1 MARIVETVDEA
12 DRSDGAVAQTSPASA
27 AGAEEAAQD
36 STANAASGEPMH
48 TSTAIARSKD
58 PEPGDDGAGEASTQ
72 TDTRARD
79 AGEQAATA
87 GEALRRRRLAMGL
100 SLDDVFKA
108 TGIRVDYLQALEV
121 MNFKAIPGAGYVPGF
136 LRTYARVLKLDEATV
151 LERFRQESTVLFEA
165 PRAISTKQPVKPLG
179 ARMAPHAALITILLG
194 AGLWF
199 GVRAVMHP
207 AAVQRNADTEWTD
220 LNRPGVAAPA
230 ARIESEVAVRALRDA
245 RLEARGADGSIYL
258 DRKLRKGEV
267 YYPHAGE
274 GWTLYVDAGQGDAF
288 EVYIDGHPLGLLAQ
302 PGVDLQGWRIDEAV
316 AQARASRAEGEQA
329 VAGAASSAST
339 ATN

>member
-1 MARIVETVDEA
+1 
-12 DRSDGAVAQTSPASA
+12 
-27 AGAEEAAQD
+27 
-36 STANAASGEPMH
+36 
-48 TSTAIARSKD
+48 
-58 PEPGDDGAGEASTQ
+58 
-72 TDTRARD
+72 
-79 AGEQAATA
+79 
-87 GEALRRRRLAMGL
+87 
-100 SLDDVFKA
+100 
-108 TGIRVDYLQALEV
+108 
-121 MNFKAIPGAGYVPGF
+121 
-136 LRTYARVLKLDEATV
+136 
-151 LERFRQESTVLFEA
+151 
-165 PRAISTKQPVKPLG
+165 
-179 ARMAPHAALITILLG
+179 
-194 AGLWF
+194 
-199 GVRAVMHP
+199 
-207 AAVQRNADTEWTD
+207 
-220 LNRPGVAAPA
+220 VAAPA